1 MCILIRSKPPIFQS
15 PQCTRHGKTFDTRIS
30 VSWLPD
36 LDSYAVSVGQP
47 GDLNS
52 RISGF
57 SSEVDHGSWS
67 CLGLL
72 LDEYT
77 CRLKSGGL
85 LLTEL
90 TAYCIHIPIPF
101 YSPPPRSSYLR
112 QQEGKKLFK
121 SKSQQWSFPFTVEND
136 SRAPIYFSTHF
147 PIAYQVTWRLMWIIS
162 KCF

>member
-85 LLTEL
+85 LLTEYNFL
-90 TAYCIHIPIPF
+90 EKNVTKFSRKFEIT
-101 YSPPPRSSYLR
+101 SSNR
-112 QQEGKKLFK
+112 VQ
-121 SKSQQWSFPFTVEND
+121 N
-136 SRAPIYFSTHF
+136 PIYLN
-147 PIAYQVTWRLMWIIS
+147 IYIS
-162 KCF
+162 SSWQQNVNKQLVSHPSSLLYIFVLIVLFFCKL

>member
-85 LLTEL
+85 LLTILTGKHQSQLPAPTQESNSPYWTDGSSGEIIDTFTRWGERVIITKCAEL
-90 TAYCIHIPIPF
+90 II
-101 YSPPPRSSYLR
+101 
-112 QQEGKKLFK
+112 
-121 SKSQQWSFPFTVEND
+121 WD
-136 SRAPIYFSTHF
+136 SA
-147 PIAYQVTWRLMWIIS
+147 IIWL
-162 KCF
+162 KIIRI